1 LLSRLPSRGAALAVS
16 ALAPEAKRM
25 TVRVRKNEYG
35 ELAVE
40 GGAKPRHKIGLVP
53 QTTRGL
59 FFMQKKTTQKGR
71 QARGKETKQIAK
83 FLPVV
88 YHTRTPIRDVFLCC
102 VYTERVL

>member
-1 LLSRLPSRGAALAVS
+1 MMVS
-16 ALAPEAKRM
+16 
-25 TVRVRKNEYG
+25 VRKNEYG

-71 QARGKETKQIAK
+71 QARGKETKQKAK

-88 YHTRTPIRDVFLCC
+88 YHTRAPSKCPFLVAYIQNAC
-102 VYTERVL
+102 YNTK